1 MTEPKVIPPE
11 ERAPDSPSF
20 AVILEDFSA
29 ETGSRPQTPDLAD
42 PPSYPPPP
50 RPGMSRSESPGLR
63 QDSLGSAARVRELKT
78 REDSLG
84 SQEGRSSP
92 VPRDDPT
99 ESSGTQRG
107 KIVRE
112 ESLGA
117 ESSGGTQRGKKV
129 REESLG
135 AESTGGTQRGKVVRD
150 DSLGPEGSGTQRQ
163 SSFRRLRELSKG
175 DEGGS
180 KRGDM
185 LGPEGRSRSERSSFS
200 DRVGAGA
207 QRLMNSARSFTTRA
221 KSNFKFMDE
230 AVPLTLTWEIN
241 EYMVQVPVAHG
252 KGFFFKT
259 LLKKCYG
266 YVGAGQ
272 TLAIMGGS
280 GAGKTTLLDILTQRV
295 SGYEGSVKVNGEL
308 LTPSIM
314 RKFSG
319 YVPQYEM
326 LVATMTVHETL
337 EFYAMLKLPNDLSI
351 AEKKKRVDDIIGAVR
366 LTQSKDTLIG
376 NEFIRGLSGGEK
388 RRVSIAIELITK
400 PSLLFLDEPTSGL
413 DAATSYTVMDT
424 IAGLAK
430 TGRTVITT
438 IHQPRTAIFNLFD
451 LLLLMSKGR
460 VVYFGPAKQVSHYFE
475 SIGYPIPRYNNPAD
489 YFVDLITP
497 GMVALP
503 DVPTLSTQQIAA
515 LPDQY
520 AASPQFAAM
529 RQTMAELKPP
539 PNVNLQQL
547 SAAAKEWRPSVWT
560 QTKLLSKRVVI
571 NSIRSPLEIKGRI
584 AQSLTLGFLTGF
596 LFFGLDHSQGGI
608 QSRGGILIN
617 SALFLLIITAVSA
630 VMVFP
635 SERAILLRERKSGVF
650 SIEAYILSKTVIET
664 VEFFLYPFLYG
675 VPLYLLSNLRNE
687 AQYLFFYIFIVW
699 IAMNFSQ
706 AWGLIIGTFVPN
718 GMVGAL
724 IVPIFMM
731 GFGLMGGYFLNIDNM
746 PIFLRWFAFINPFRY
761 ILEAM
766 FINEFAG
773 VKFNCSDDQRIPLGN
788 GEYRCPIDNGDAVV
802 ESYYGL
808 RSSSNGLERQW
819 VCVLV
824 ALLWT
829 FASKFLVY
837 CALKYLD
844 RKATNTKNT

>member
-1 MTEPKVIPPE
+1 MTELKVTPPE
-11 ERAPDSPSF
+11 ERALDSPSF

-207 QRLMNSARSFTTRA
+207 QRLMNSARSFATRA
-221 KSNFKFMDE
+221 KSTFKFLDE

-319 YVPQYEM
+319 YVPQHELLM
-326 LVATMTVHETL
+326 GSLTVHETL

-351 AEKKKRVDDIIGAVR
+351 AEKTKRVDDIIAAVR
-366 LTQSKDTLIG
+366 LTHAKDTLIG

-451 LLLLMSKGR
+451 YLLLMSKGR
-460 VVYFGPAKQVSHYFE
+460 VVYFGRAKDVVTYFDA
-475 SIGYPIPRYNNPAD
+475 IGYSVPADTNPAD
-489 YFVDLITP
+489 YVVDLITP

-547 SAAAKEWRPSVWT
+547 SAAAKEWRPSVWE
-560 QTKLLSKRVVI
+560 QTKLLSRRVMT
-571 NSIRSPLEIKGRI
+571 NTIRNPFEAKARL
-584 AQSLTLGFLTGF
+584 AQCLVLGVMIGI
-596 LFFGLDHSQGGI
+596 LFMQLDYSQEAV
-608 QSRGGILIN
+608 QSRTG
-617 SALFLLIITAVSA
+617 LIIICGLAVLVTTAVSV
-630 VMVFP
+630 VMIFP
-635 SERAILLRERKSGVF
+635 SERAIILRERHSGVY
-650 SIEAYILSKTVIET
+650 SVEAYALSKMVVDTLEYIIYPVLFCIPVYWIT
-664 VEFFLYPFLYG
+664 NLHHSPASHFFFFLF
-675 VPLYLLSNLRNE
+675 V
-687 AQYLFFYIFIVW
+687 IW
-699 IAMNFSQ
+699 ITMNFSQ
-706 AWGLIIGTFVPN
+706 ACGMMMGCVVPS
-718 GMVGAL
+718 GMVGA
-724 IVPIFMM
+724 IVAPLAMM
-731 GFGLMGGYFLNIDNM
+731 MFGLFSGFFLNISSI
-746 PIFLRWFAFINPFRY
+746 PIYLRWFAVINPFRY
-761 ILEAM
+761 TMEAL
-766 FINEFAG
+766 FINEFQSVPFDCTPAQLLPVG
-773 VKFNCSDDQRIPLGN
+773 GGSF
-788 GEYRCPIDNGDAVV
+788 RCPVENGDDVL
-802 ESYYGL
+802 SSFYGL
-808 RSSSNGLERQW
+808 HGPQRRWL
-819 VCVLV
+819 CVGVMLVWLV
-824 ALLWT
+824 A
-829 FASKFLVY
+829 SKIGTYVV
-837 CALKYLD
+837 LKYVD
-844 RKATNTKNT
+844 RKKIRNA